1 VLAKG
6 CAVILVLL
14 VVSPVTAPFRTLDD
28 LSPLSATRT
37 ALMPIGGDAVC
48 VEDATLTN
56 DPLVGK
62 SIRFGGVSSLAA
74 AFGAVTAPLPTAGTP
89 PIRPSGTT
97 TGRAHVSPVLR
108 L

>member
-6 CAVILVLL
+6 CALLLVLL

-28 LSPLSATRT
+28 LSRSGATRT
-37 ALMPIGGDAVC
+37 ALTPLGSDPVC
-48 VEDATLTN
+48 VDDAALTN

-62 SIRFGGVSSLAA
+62 SIRFGGVFSLAA
-74 AFGAVTAPLPTAGTP
+74 VFGVLTAPLPTAGTMP
-89 PIRPSGTT
+89 VPACGAPAGRP
-97 TGRAHVSPVLR
+97 HLSPVLR